1 MEGVRGEGAGGRA
14 KGEGGIRGGREGGSE
29 RGKGGVAYVARLNFR
44 ILKKTNSHHRNN
56 RKCKE
61 TVWRKCQLL
70 RVMYLTCF
78 LLHLEIHLLSSV

>member
-1 MEGVRGEGAGGRA
+1 M
-14 KGEGGIRGGREGGSE
+14 
-29 RGKGGVAYVARLNFR
+29 ARLNFR